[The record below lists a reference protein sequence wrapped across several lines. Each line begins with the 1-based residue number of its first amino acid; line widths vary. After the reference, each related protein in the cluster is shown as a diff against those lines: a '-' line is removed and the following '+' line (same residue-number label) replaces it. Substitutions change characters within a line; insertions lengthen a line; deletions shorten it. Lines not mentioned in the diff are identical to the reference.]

1 MLEVC
6 VTLSRNHHAAIRM
19 YCSLANDAMAHC
31 GWGNIANASGDY
43 LVSLFLEHCGLV
55 KHRLSSRHLTYLS
68 GRKAYGENGAPS
80 YPFTMCCNTTTVE
93 FNQMTDNSESET

>member
-43 LVSLFLEHCGLV
+43 SVSLFLEHCG
-55 KHRLSSRHLTYLS
+55 T
-68 GRKAYGENGAPS
+68 GQ
-80 YPFTMCCNTTTVE
+80 T
-93 FNQMTDNSESET
+93 